1 ATLIKK
7 SRPMCQMLTAPA
19 IAAIAVRNVTSAV
32 ASLKSDSPSRM
43 VTIRLGRPV
52 RRAIA
57 VAATAS
63 GGATT
68 APSAIA
74 MGNEIGST
82 HHATTATPN
91 VVKMTRPTDSSVMG
105 RLLAR
110 KSTSDVR
117 IAAV

>member
-1 ATLIKK
+1 
-7 SRPMCQMLTAPA
+7 MTAPA
-19 IAAIAVRNVTSAV
+19 IAAMAVRNETSAV
-32 ASLKSDSPSRM
+32 ASLNSDSPSRI
-43 VTIRLGRPV
+43 VTTRRGRPV

-68 APSAIA
+68 APSATA
-74 MGNEIGST
+74 AANGTGSS
-82 HHATTATPN
+82 HHTTSATPN
-91 VVKMTRPTDSSVMG
+91 VVNTTRPTDSSMIG
-105 RLLAR
+105 RLLAW